1 MENKLKHQPIIKE
14 LAPGVKQIQNI
25 RQANSD
31 LSYIEFQIL
40 ELEKGASYKE
50 TGSQQE
56 VCIVVLTGKIKVKA
70 ADTWYEDLGTR
81 ESVFE
86 KIPTDSIYPSGAFV
100 RTCGNYRQC
109 PIGALLFTSE
119 KSFADKCDSRGG

>member
-1 MENKLKHQPIIKE
+1 MEKTLKHQPLNKE

-25 RQANSD
+25 RQSNSA

-56 VCIVVLTGKIKVKA
+56 VCIVILTGKIKVKA

-86 KIPTDSIYPSGAFV
+86 KFQPTVFIFRRSIRLNLWQLQTMSDW
-100 RTCGNYRQC
+100 R
-109 PIGALLFTSE
+109 
-119 KSFADKCDSRGG
+119 FAIHQRKKLCR